1 MYQRQLISSGPL
13 IFRDVPHY
21 ESKFQS
27 WLVSHSYS
35 LRTGR
40 FFLHTG
46 CFLLHIGSFL
56 LHIGSFLLQD
66 SYHMTITMVM
76 FCKQKG
82 MVTLFCLFLH
92 YFVIVTYL
100 NQSDIIYNILTLF

>member
-1 MYQRQLISSGPL
+1 MYLKVRTHSTSG
-13 IFRDVPHY
+13 DVPHY
-21 ESKFQS
+21 ESKFQL

-46 CFLLHIGSFL
+46 RFFLHIGSFL
-56 LHIGSFLLQD
+56 LRD

-92 YFVIVTYL
+92 YFVMVTYL